1 MKMLINGN
9 WCGENNPQLE
19 VRRSF
24 DGRVIDTVP
33 RADADDIENALTAAT
48 DAARVMAKLPA
59 HARMAALNR
68 AADKM
73 DGEVEALAKIISDET
88 SKPITE
94 ARGEAIRM
102 SAMLRLSAY
111 EGAHLRGETLSLDAL
126 PIPPA
131 EDKMGFTLRVP
142 RGVIV
147 AITPFNYPALLVM
160 HKIAPA
166 LATGNAVILKPTSAT
181 PLSALKICEI
191 IAGSGFPEHALQCV
205 TGGGNEIG
213 DWLISDDRVH
223 KISFTGS
230 AAIGAHIASR
240 AGVKPLSL
248 ELGSNCPCIVLPDAD
263 MKQVADLSAVGGYV
277 NAGQVCLSLQRVLV
291 QREIYDDYLA
301 ATAAAVEKITI
312 GAPHDEDTKLS
323 AMINENEAKR
333 VFDWVHEAA
342 ADGARVITG
351 GDRDGAILSPTL
363 VADVKPEMRLFRD
376 EVFGPVM
383 GVMPVAD
390 LDEALHLCEVGG
402 YGLAASLFTRDIGVA
417 MRFIRT
423 VRTGNA
429 HINWTPLWR
438 NDLMPYG
445 GVGKSGYGK
454 EGIRS
459 AVHEMTEEKNAVI
472 HGIPT

>member
-230 AAIGAHIASR
+230 AAIGRPHRLPRRSQTALPRARLQLPLHRPARRRHETSR
-240 AGVKPLSL
+240 RPLRRRRLCQRRTSL
-248 ELGSNCPCIVLPDAD
+248 P
-263 MKQVADLSAVGGYV
+263 
-277 NAGQVCLSLQRVLV
+277 
-291 QREIYDDYLA
+291 
-301 ATAAAVEKITI
+301 
-312 GAPHDEDTKLS
+312 
-323 AMINENEAKR
+323 
-333 VFDWVHEAA
+333 
-342 ADGARVITG
+342 
-351 GDRDGAILSPTL
+351 
-363 VADVKPEMRLFRD
+363 
-376 EVFGPVM
+376 
-383 GVMPVAD
+383 
-390 LDEALHLCEVGG
+390 
-402 YGLAASLFTRDIGVA
+402 LFTA
-417 MRFIRT
+417 RT
-423 VRTGNA
+423 RTA
-429 HINWTPLWR
+429 R
-438 NDLMPYG
+438 NLRRLP
-445 GVGKSGYGK
+445 
-454 EGIRS
+454 RR
-459 AVHEMTEEKNAVI
+459 HRRRRRKNHHRRAARRR
-472 HGIPT
+472 HQTLGDD